1 MVNRRCIRPPTLE
14 VEALDNP
21 LVAVAEADIPL
32 AAHDDG
38 LTGVAEPDAEVW
50 KTSVLELL

>member
-21 LVAVAEADIPL
+21 LVAVPEADIPL